1 MLGSGIRGV
10 KWAGRCRVELGGFV
24 GTGDTG
30 CGRIGTSWR
39 VGLMGIGVGIGEGL
53 ILRALAF

>member
-1 MLGSGIRGV
+1 M

-39 VGLMGIGVGIGEGL
+39 VGLMGIGAGIGEGL